1 MSKPTLKFRFT
12 VRNKTSEEFT
22 VRRAD
27 FVIGRSD
34 ECRVRI
40 PFPEVSRQHCRI
52 TVDEANQVL
61 FADLRSGGMGIWH
74 NGRQEHQGVLAV
86 GDKMFIG
93 YTCVELIEFIP
104 AGRASDASSGHDSHQ
119 IWGQEA
125 AKEAA
130 KDAAKEAP
138 KAEVGTETSVLPAL
152 TLCEEMP
159 AGMSCSMSTT
169 DIFNSLLAP
178 GQAPIPHSHP
188 AAHGGR

>member
-1 MSKPTLKFRFT
+1 MHKPTLKFRFT

-22 VRRAD
+22 VRRVD

-40 PFPEVSRQHCRI
+40 PFPEVSRKHCRL

-86 GDKMFIG
+86 GDKLFIG

-104 AGRASDASSGHDSHQ
+104 AGRASDASSGHDSQQ

-125 AKEAA
+125 VKEM
-130 KDAAKEAP
+130 P
-138 KAEVGTETSVLPAL
+138 KAEIGTDTSIVPVLML
-152 TLCEEMP
+152 SEEMP
-159 AGMSCSMSTT
+159 SGMSCSMSTT

-178 GQAPIPHSHP
+178 GQAPIAHSHP
-188 AAHGGR
+188 APHGGKQ